1 MSNRDRW
8 VNSNKRL
15 KNATSEKIIKF
26 VKKIPKVQLGIR
38 KRFSLI
44 VVVFS
49 ALSMIGLL
57 LVQYYWTRNTI
68 SSSESNFE
76 RSVQEAMSRV
86 IYQTEK
92 MEIAQRIKG
101 RYKSIGKGTDLFN
114 TVDSINQLLFNEFDK
129 MFADSLVNDSIINI
143 TKERISIEISQDKY
157 GQPVTKIDTSYIVYE
172 KSKRDFQDFSDDF
185 SPETG
190 SDGNVL
196 HGGHGDV
203 NMVDMNVDSLM
214 QEFDKFL
221 KRTFIVS
228 DIFEDMFNLTHFL
241 PIEERVNVE
250 KLDSMIKLEL
260 NAKGIELE
268 YEFGIFS
275 AFQKEMVYEKT
286 GKYSE
291 ELLSEGQSFQ
301 LFPSDFFSVPNY
313 LVVYFPKRKSFL
325 LKQMQFTLILSF
337 VLISLIITIFS
348 YVLISFIRQKRLSEE
363 RNDFINNMTHEFK
376 TPISTI
382 SLACEAM
389 KDSHVNQDASMRDT
403 YVDIIRKENMRL
415 ATMAE
420 KILQTAIIDHG
431 QLKLKKD
438 IVDAKKS
445 IAGVIDTITLQLEQ
459 RQGSIHTFFLAANHT
474 IAADKVHFTN
484 IIYNLLDNAIKF
496 SRETPEIIIKT
507 FNERNNLIIE
517 VIDKGIGISKHE
529 QKRVFEKLYRVSSG
543 NVHDVKGFGLGLS
556 YVKAIVE
563 LHKGSI
569 SLESEPGKGSSF
581 KLSFKNIEQNGK

>member
-1 MSNRDRW
+1 
-8 VNSNKRL
+8 
-15 KNATSEKIIKF
+15 
-26 VKKIPKVQLGIR
+26 VQLGIR

-57 LVQYYWTRNTI
+57 LIQYYWTRNTI
-68 SSSESNFE
+68 RSSESNFE
-76 RSVQEAMSRV
+76 RSVQEAMSKV

-114 TVDSINQLLFNEFDK
+114 TVDSINQLLFREFDK
-129 MFADSLVNDSIINI
+129 MIADSLINDSIINI

-172 KSKRDFQDFSDDF
+172 KSKRDFQEFADDF
-185 SPETG
+185 SHQGGIE
-190 SDGNVL
+190 GNVL
-196 HGGHGDV
+196 HGGHGDE

-241 PIEERVNVE
+241 PIEERLNVE
-250 KLDSMIKLEL
+250 RLDSMIKLEL

-275 AFQKEMVYEKT
+275 AFKKELVYEKT
-286 GKYSE
+286 GKYSD
-291 ELLSEGQSFQ
+291 ELMSDGQSFQ

-403 YVDIIRKENMRL
+403 YVDIIRKENKRL

-445 IAGVIDTITLQLEQ
+445 ITEVIDTIALQLEQ

-496 SRETPEIIIKT
+496 SKETPEIIIKT

-517 VIDKGIGISKHE
+517 VIDKGIGISKNE
-529 QKRVFEKLYRVSSG
+529 QRRVFEKLYRVSSG

-569 SLESEPGKGSSF
+569 GLESEPGKGSSF
-581 KLSFKNIEQNGK
+581 KISLKNIEQNGK